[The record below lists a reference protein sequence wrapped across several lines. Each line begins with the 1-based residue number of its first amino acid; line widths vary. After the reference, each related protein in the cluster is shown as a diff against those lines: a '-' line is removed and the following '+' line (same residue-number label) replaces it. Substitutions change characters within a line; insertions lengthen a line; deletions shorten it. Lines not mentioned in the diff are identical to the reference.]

1 MGVPV
6 HDAVRNDHSR
16 AILRKRGGLPILCAS
31 EQDVPTLL
39 QLPLQQ
45 KHVADNPF
53 AVIPVIGVWSAIS
66 VVAGACNHRNR
77 PGQLSKFDIPYLPIR
92 LDRVAEASHSP

>member
-1 MGVPV
+1 LFLKWSS
-6 HDAVRNDHSR
+6 NR
-16 AILRKRGGLPILCAS
+16 AASTHRGLPILCAS
-31 EQDVPTLL
+31 EQDVPTPL

-66 VVAGACNHRNR
+66 VVAGG
-77 PGQLSKFDIPYLPIR
+77 PQSVKSETPLTF
-92 LDRVAEASHSP
+92 VVEVV